1 MLDQVIDDLPVV
13 DRDQLA
19 GVWSR
24 MDPWP
29 DAVSGLLRLKRRF
42 IITPLSNG
50 SMRQLVGIARHAVLP
65 WDLVLSVELFHAYKP
80 DPRIYRGAI
89 ELLQLQPAEVLMVA
103 AHTYDLRA
111 ARAEGMQT
119 AFVGR
124 PQEWG
129 PDGSAEAYEP
139 GEFDLV
145 VRDFEDLATQL
156 NC

>member
-1 MLDQVIDDLPVV
+1 
-13 DRDQLA
+13 
-19 GVWSR
+19 